1 MRAEDNLPPA
11 GRQPTR
17 MRHGLWLIAALVLLL
32 QLPGCAAQRR
42 VLTAQPVA
50 QSTITPTATA
60 GAPVEM
66 ASATATASPT
76 LAATSPASAPTV
88 SPASKPENPEIL
100 RAKIEIVWPH
110 DGATVREAT
119 AANLTAYLMDLNS
132 YKSPPCAWEPTVRLW
147 AALNAEPARPI
158 AVAEKRM
165 LDTGGRVFPVWDFND
180 IDVSAARDPFNK
192 LSFYVTVD
200 DVDTY
205 HNVWVHAQDAR
216 TIQAQPNRPTDLL
229 TQPPS
234 EVDARIEI
242 VWPHDD
248 LPVEQAELANIT
260 ASLFEAGTLA
270 AVSADAAWNPTVLLH
285 RSLNADA
292 ESPSDTP
299 IRGQRRA
306 IPTETGDEMLV
317 WDFNDVDVSA
327 AQDRLN
333 KIYFW
338 VSVDGVATFPN
349 IWAHGADTPTV
360 FPQVDVL
367 ESCR

>member
-1 MRAEDNLPPA
+1 M
-11 GRQPTR
+11 
-17 MRHGLWLIAALVLLL
+17 
-32 QLPGCAAQRR
+32 
-42 VLTAQPVA
+42 
-50 QSTITPTATA
+50 
-60 GAPVEM
+60 
-66 ASATATASPT
+66 
-76 LAATSPASAPTV
+76 
-88 SPASKPENPEIL
+88 

-119 AANLTAYLMDLNS
+119 AANLTAYLMDLDS

-205 HNVWVHAQDAR
+205 HNIWVHAQDAR

-260 ASLFEAGTLA
+260 TSLFEAGTLS

-317 WDFNDVDVSA
+317 WDFNDVDVRA